1 MLDLKEL
8 WLFALLGVTALWF
21 WRAQGIREIALRATL
36 QHCVGEEVSLLD
48 QTVALRRI
56 GLRRDNALRL
66 RLWRRYQFEFT
77 VTGGERYRGHTDML
91 GMNVSKITLPPHR
104 FVSTPDDRRLH

>member
-8 WLFALLGVTALWF
+8 WLICLLGIAALWF
-21 WRAQGIREIALRATL
+21 WRAQGVREIALRATL
-36 QHCVGEEVSLLD
+36 QHCRDEEVNLLD
-48 QTVALRRI
+48 QTVALRQI
-56 GLRRDNALRL
+56 GLRRDTAQRL

-91 GMNVSKITLPPHR
+91 GAKVSRVTLPPHR
-104 FVSTPDDRRLH
+104 FVCTPDESRLH